1 MIDKKA
7 TLQMN
12 MKIWILTIIVIVVTI
27 SCLLCLIP
35 LIAFSFIWMPV
46 LLLSVPFLGLMYLI
60 LKTLKLEHIPQ
71 KGYYKVYDFLFYG
84 SDKVRKVLWQTAYD
98 AMVYLYPQQKWKC
111 MNYGFSNLLHDK
123 GESVTLKT

>member
-12 MKIWILTIIVIVVTI
+12 MKIWILTIIVIVVTV

-60 LKTLKLEHIPQ
+60 LKTLKLEHIP
-71 KGYYKVYDFLFYG
+71 
-84 SDKVRKVLWQTAYD
+84 
-98 AMVYLYPQQKWKC
+98 
-111 MNYGFSNLLHDK
+111 
-123 GESVTLKT
+123 